1 MSRFYNT
8 AGSGSQIGGG
18 RNALTAVV
26 VGLFAAGL
34 GSAAEPRK
42 KERAM
47 NHVRGPFDVKLTPQT
62 LHAEMQ
68 GPPFEKLGR
77 MSIDKTFHGGLD
89 ARSRGEMLS
98 SLTDVKGSAGYVA
111 IERVDGSLDGRKGT
125 FVLQHS
131 GTMASG
137 NQSLTITVV
146 PDSGT
151 GQLAGLEGRMAI
163 VIDAG
168 KHAYDFEYT
177 LPEAP

>member
-1 MSRFYNT
+1 MKST
-8 AGSGSQIGGG
+8 
-18 RNALTAVV
+18 LTAVV
-26 VGLFAAGL
+26 VAGLFAASHI
-34 GSAAEPRK
+34 SAAEPRK
-42 KERAM
+42 KEKTMSHA
-47 NHVRGPFDVKLTPQT
+47 RGPFDVKLTPQT

-89 ARSRGEMLS
+89 AKSRGEMLS
-98 SLTDVKGSAGYVA
+98 SLTGVKGSAGYVA
-111 IERVDGSLDGRKGT
+111 IERVEGSLDGRKGS

-163 VIDAG
+163 LIDAG
-168 KHAYDFEYT
+168 KHSYDFEYT
-177 LPEAP
+177 LPGNP